1 MKTYILFLIA
11 VITLSCNQNKVSQIE
26 NFDKISNLWF
36 KADSII
42 INPRNQSGEKITK
55 EASDFSLIV
64 DDSLYTLIVLGYNP
78 YDEKFVEISNWTK
91 SAVRKG
97 FLEIQIKT
105 TSDLKKHEEN
115 NISTWFMYLDILSA
129 KPYRDSTSFLLN
141 SFVELQ
147 RVGKEENTLWEGR
160 INIKK
165 DIYSEL
171 FSNYFHL

>member
-1 MKTYILFLIA
+1 MKSFFLFLIV
-11 VITLSCNQNKVSQIE
+11 VIIFSCNQNKVSQIE

-42 INPRNQSGEKITK
+42 IKPRNQSGEKITK
-55 EASDFSLIV
+55 ESSDFSLIV
-64 DDSLYTLIVLGYNP
+64 DDSLYTLIILGYNP
-78 YDEKFVEISNWTK
+78 YDEKFVEISNWSK
-91 SAVRKG
+91 SVIHKG

-105 TSDLKKHEEN
+105 VSDLKKDEEKDL
-115 NISTWFMYLDILSA
+115 STWFMYVDLLSA
-129 KPYRDSTSFLLN
+129 KPFKDSTSFLLN

-160 INIKK
+160 INLKK
-165 DIYSEL
+165 DLYSEL